1 MKVLVT
7 GTDGYIG
14 AVLGP
19 FLLKRGYDVVGLDT
33 GFYREGWLYND
44 GIARSPA
51 CISKDIRQVREEDLS
66 GFGGAVHLAELSSDP
81 LGQLRPDITNDINHA
96 GTVAFARKCRQAGV
110 SRFVYSSSCSVYGAG
125 SEDFRT
131 EESETNP
138 QTAYARCK
146 IHAEQ
151 DISKMADKDFSPT
164 FLRNA
169 TAFGPSPRMRFDIVL
184 N

>member
-14 AVLGP
+14 AVLSP
-19 FLLKRGYDVVGLDT
+19 FLLKQGYEVVGLDT

-51 CISKDIRQVREEDLS
+51 CVSKDIRRVTEEDLQ
-66 GFGGAVHLAELSSDP
+66 GFEAVVHLAELSNDP
-81 LGQLRPDITNDINHA
+81 LGQLRPDITSDINHA

-110 SRFVYSSSCSVYGAG
+110 FRFVYSSSCSVYGAG
-125 SEDFRT
+125 SGDFKT

-138 QTAYARCK
+138 QTAYAECK
-146 IHAEQ
+146 VRAEQ
-151 DISKMADKDFSPT
+151 DIS
-164 FLRNA
+164 
-169 TAFGPSPRMRFDIVL
+169 
-184 N
+184 